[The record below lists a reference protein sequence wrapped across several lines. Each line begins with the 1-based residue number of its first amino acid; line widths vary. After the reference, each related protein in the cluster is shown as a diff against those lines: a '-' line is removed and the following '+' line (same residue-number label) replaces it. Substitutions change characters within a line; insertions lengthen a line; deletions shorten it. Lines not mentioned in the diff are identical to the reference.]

1 MPVSSYPGGFANGV
15 ALRNKPIYEPTPRD
29 VWYVDSNAG
38 NDDNS
43 GKFNRPFATL
53 NRAVAKASVG
63 DTIFLAPNHNET
75 ITAAGGV
82 TVDQNGINI
91 IGLGNGVN
99 RPVFDFSTATTATF
113 LVSAA
118 NCYFENIRF
127 RNVAIDNL
135 ATMISVTGANN
146 RFVAVETIVNNS
158 SYHTDDVW
166 TIGNAADGF
175 QCLSYVHSGRGGN
188 TGGIS
193 IFTIG
198 SADNVVIQPRRIV
211 ANCST
216 ALIEN
221 TAAANDFYVFGSPD
235 AGCHLE
241 NLNSADVI
249 VTCHASTTGAIGP
262 NLNMRLADNAANITE
277 ALVMAAGVFYP
288 PLKVV
293 NLAGESAMEFNATAS
308 TDA

>member
-1 MPVSSYPGGFANGV
+1 MPVSNYPGGFANGIS
-15 ALRNKPIYEPTPRD
+15 LRNKPIYEPTPRD
-29 VWYVDSNAG
+29 AWYVDSNAG
-38 NDDNS
+38 SDDNS

-53 NRAVAKASVG
+53 NQAVAKAAVG
-63 DTIFLAPNHNET
+63 DTVYIAPNHVET
-75 ITAAGGV
+75 VVAAGGV
-82 TVDQNGINI
+82 TVSCNGVNF

-99 RPVFDFSTATTATF
+99 RPVFNYSTATTATF
-113 LVSAA
+113 IVSGA
-118 NCYFENIRF
+118 NNYFENLRF

-135 ATMISVTGANN
+135 ATMISVTGARNVFNN
-146 RFVAVETIVNNS
+146 CQTVVNNAS
-158 SYHTDDVW
+158 FHTDDVW
-166 TIGNAADGF
+166 TVTGNGF
-175 QCLSYVHSGRGGN
+175 QCMGYTHDGRGGA

-198 SADNVVIQPRRIV
+198 AANDCIIQPRRIV
-211 ANCST
+211 ADCST

-221 TAAANDFYVFGSPD
+221 TAAASDLYIFGSPD

-249 VTCHASTTGAIGP
+249 VTCHSSTTGAIGP
-262 NLNMRLADNAANITE
+262 NMNMRLADDAANITE

-293 NLAGESAMEFNATAS
+293 NAAGQSAMEFNATAT